1 MGQRRRETKAARHA
15 SQGREHFKMTAD
27 ITENSA
33 KEVRIEIEI

>member
-1 MGQRRRETKAARHA
+1 MGQARRETKVASRE

-33 KEVRIEIEI
+33 EEGKNKH